1 MGEGGSGGGQRG
13 ARGENARGG
22 EVGLPTSKHRHFF
35 LECKQFQALEMSTK
49 ELGQQK

>member
-1 MGEGGSGGGQRG
+1 MWEKVEAEEDNEEQEERMHEGEKLDC
-13 ARGENARGG
+13 
-22 EVGLPTSKHRHFF
+22 GLRNIGIF